1 MAPYVFFSSWVSP
14 AKTWWPKIENVVA
27 KNWKLSINWAFG
39 KIGRLRA
46 RSDFA
51 IHPSDSYIDNVRKT
65 GELSEHLPRCNV
77 VKMHLCSA
85 GAQKITR
92 WVEICRLYYIWYN
105 EPAIINIFYMG
116 SNPICRMCPG
126 FYVVRHERKNAIVFF
141 LHCIIWLES
150 HLWHIILAWDN

>member
-46 RSDFA
+46 RGDFA

-92 WVEICRLYYIWYN
+92 WEFDVHMPALVWCVGLPLELQVVKPGQQFFIFRLYPLYIQLTTMK
-105 EPAIINIFYMG
+105 AKIFTG
-116 SNPICRMCPG
+116 RI
-126 FYVVRHERKNAIVFF
+126 RK
-141 LHCIIWLES
+141 
-150 HLWHIILAWDN
+150 WD